1 MRKLN
6 GLKTLRNLRP
16 CLDSEFMFRVE
27 SRLLNSELPIDTRQP
42 FIIPSRHALT
52 RLIILHEHVQHAWA
66 TYGPRAKFGPPINFL
81 GL

>member
-16 CLDSEFMFRVE
+16 CLGSEFMFRVE

-52 RLIILHEHVQHAWA
+52 RLIILHEHVQAGHA
-66 TYGPRAKFGPPINFL
+66 GPA
-81 GL
+81 